1 MVDLFSALL
10 SIPRSDY
17 QTSAAEKQIG
27 GDWLVLG
34 GLQSD
39 VAQVKESESS
49 NNCLP

>member
-17 QTSAAEKQIG
+17 QTLAAEKQG

-34 GLQSD
+34 WLRSA
-39 VAQVKESESS
+39 VAQVKESEFSD
-49 NNCLP
+49 NYLP